1 MRMNSNPTYQAADAV
16 AARIERH
23 FARHLEAAR
32 LRDEQELAPEPDA
45 QTIKMIIDATFW
57 ASLRHE
63 EGHSPK
69 ISLAFVPPDQTK
81 QPLIFEQ
88 PLPLTPATL
97 TKLAPAV
104 ERPEIHLGVWGEGD
118 ELSVWGATRS
128 IPKFCFVLEVI
139 EPGLL
144 VVKHRRNNGFGKY
157 ANVAVFKGEQVKLVD
172 EKGASLPHCPDLL
185 SSLESFTAPTSWKG
199 SVNVLVQL
207 AASMRAHG
215 HGGSLLVVP
224 ASTEAWRDSI
234 VHPIL
239 YSIVPPFS
247 GLAELMKQEP
257 VTSER
262 LWQTQLRRTVDIVA
276 GSNCCRRRD
285 CD

>member
-1 MRMNSNPTYQAADAV
+1 MNSNPTYQAADAV
-16 AARIERH
+16 AAKIERH

-88 PLPLTPATL
+88 PLQLTPAIL

-104 ERPEIHLGVWGEGD
+104 ERPEIHLGVWSDGD

-157 ANVAVFKGEQVKLVD
+157 ANVAVFEGEQVKLVD
-172 EKGASLPHCPDLL
+172 EAGASLPHCPDLL
-185 SSLESFTAPTSWKG
+185 NSLESFTAPTSWKCTC
-199 SVNVLVQL
+199 
-207 AASMRAHG
+207 A
-215 HGGSLLVVP
+215 GGRP
-224 ASTEAWRDSI
+224 
-234 VHPIL
+234 
-239 YSIVPPFS
+239 
-247 GLAELMKQEP
+247 
-257 VTSER
+257 
-262 LWQTQLRRTVDIVA
+262 
-276 GSNCCRRRD
+276 
-285 CD
+285 